1 MCEGFDILKTL
12 QAYMN
17 ILQIKKYTADK
28 ETPTEIVHRRAI
40 HIIKTNKQ
48 TNWTSVSQIKVYL
61 WLPEVSFMKF
71 SQKLGFPDFKIFHWK
86 NKTFIF

>member
-1 MCEGFDILKTL
+1 MCDGFDILKTL

-48 TNWTSVSQIKVYL
+48 TNKQTGLQ
-61 WLPEVSFMKF
+61 
-71 SQKLGFPDFKIFHWK
+71 
-86 NKTFIF
+86 